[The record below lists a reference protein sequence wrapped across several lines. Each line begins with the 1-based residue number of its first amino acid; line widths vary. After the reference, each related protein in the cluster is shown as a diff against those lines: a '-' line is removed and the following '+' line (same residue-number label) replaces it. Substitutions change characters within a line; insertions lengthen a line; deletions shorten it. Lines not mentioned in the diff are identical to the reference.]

1 MYGCRCMG
9 LRRFLGVAGLLFGL
23 LGLAACVALPEGTTQ
38 AGPPTTPF
46 LRIETGMHTARV
58 SRIDVDAAERYLV
71 TASDDKTARVWEL
84 ATGKLLRILRP
95 SLGDGDEGKL
105 YAVAISPDGATVAV
119 GGWTRFDWEESH
131 SIYLFERD
139 SGRLIRRITG
149 LPQVIFHLTWSPD
162 GRYLAAA
169 LGGANGIRLYRTT
182 DFSEAARDTAY
193 GDDSYWIDFDRQG
206 RLVTSSLDGFIRLYD
221 ASFRLLAK
229 QPAPGG
235 KRPFSVRFSPDGDRV
250 AVGFHDSTAINVL
263 SGQDLSLLYAP
274 DTKGVDNGSLS
285 NVAWS
290 QDGRTLYAGG
300 RYQEGGMNPILQW
313 SDAGRGPYRKW
324 SASTNTLAG
333 LHPLRQGRLVFAAL
347 DPAFGIFDA
356 TGHKVLERLPAKAD
370 YRGNEIRISPDGG
383 SIEFGFEAPNAQGG
397 WNRRLARWDFG
408 RRQLVV
414 TDPGTAAATRTKL
427 SPPRTTAPGLDIT
440 GWEETT
446 EPRLN
451 GQALPLQQYETARSL
466 AIAPDASQ
474 FLLGTEWWLRLFD
487 RQGRQQWEKPVP
499 GVAWA
504 VNISGDG
511 RLAVAAF
518 GDGTLR
524 WYRLQDGRELL
535 ALFPHPD
542 GKHWIAWTPEG
553 FFDTE
558 GGQELIGYHLNQGS
572 DQAGEF
578 IQVDQLYA
586 QFYRPDLVA
595 GRLQSGGE
603 QAIAD
608 AVARIGDVRQVLN
621 SGNLPPEIELLVPAE
636 VRQDRGDF
644 ALKFQVRN
652 KGGGIGRLVY
662 RIDDAVQEGRPG
674 GTGIPGREPLVTRL
688 TLPPGKHTVA
698 VTVFNAGNEIESRPA
713 IVTVQVDT
721 PKVQPALYVLSI
733 GVDSYKDQSMNL
745 KYAVA
750 DARKMAEELQQRGQG
765 LFRAVYVEP
774 PLLNEAVTLGNID
787 KAFAKLADQVTENDV
802 FVWYLAGHGLAVDGD
817 YYFFPADLI
826 YKNRT
831 ALHKGGLSSD
841 RLRELLA
848 KIRAQKTVLILDTCD
863 AGMIVG
869 AQPSTLL
876 AGRAPPTVKA
886 AIDRLMQATG
896 RAILAS
902 ATDKQ
907 MALEGYEGHGAF
919 TYALLDG
926 LRGKADRNEDK
937 TILIGELSAF
947 LDEEVPRI
955 TGGRQYPMSEYRG
968 MAFPIGLAP

>member
-1 MYGCRCMG
+1 MR
-9 LRRFLGVAGLLFGL
+9 LRRFLNGAGLLFGL
-23 LGLAACVALPEGTTQ
+23 LGLAAYAAAPEGTTQ
-38 AGPPTTPF
+38 AGPPTKPF
-46 LRIETGMHTARV
+46 LRIETGMHTALIR
-58 SRIDVDAAERYLV
+58 RIAVDANKERYLV

-95 SLGDGDEGKL
+95 PLGDGDEGKL
-105 YAVAISPDGATVAV
+105 YAVAVSPDGATVAV
-119 GGWTRFDWEESH
+119 GGWTGFEWEKSGC
-131 SIYLFERD
+131 IYLFDRD

-149 LPQVIFHLTWSPD
+149 LPDVIYHLAWSPPD

-182 DFSEAARDTAY
+182 DFREAARDEAY
-193 GDDSYWIDFDRQG
+193 GAESYWLDFDRKG
-206 RLVTSSLDGFIRLYD
+206 RLATVSYDGFIRLYD
-221 ASFRLLAK
+221 FPLFPMPTK
-229 QPAPGG
+229 QPARGG
-235 KRPFSVRFSPDGDRV
+235 KLPHSIRFSPEGNQV
-250 AVGFHDSTAINVL
+250 AVAFSDSKSVNVF
-263 SGQDLSLLYAP
+263 SGQDLSLLYSP
-274 DTKGVDNGSLS
+274 DTSGVNGSL
-285 NVAWS
+285 NVVAWS

-300 RYQEGGMNPILQW
+300 RYEEAGSFPILQW
-313 SDAGRGPYRKW
+313 SDAGRGSYRKW
-324 SASTNTLAG
+324 PASTNTIFDLR
-333 LHPLRQGRLVFAAL
+333 PLRQGRLAFGSGN
-347 DPAFGIFDA
+347 PAFGVFDA
-356 TGHKVLERLPAKAD
+356 AGRKVLEQLPAISP
-370 YRGNEIRISPDGG
+370 YRDNEIRISPDGG
-383 SIEFGFEAPNAQGG
+383 SIEFGFGTLNAQGG
-397 WNRRLARWDFG
+397 WNRRLARWDVG
-408 RRQLVV
+408 SRQLVV
-414 TDPGTAAATRTKL
+414 TDPEKAAVTKAKL
-427 SPPRTTAPGLDIT
+427 GPPRTTAPGLDIT
-440 GWEETT
+440 GWKDTT

-451 GQALPLQQYETARSL
+451 GQVLPLEPYEIARSL

-474 FLLGTEWWLRLFD
+474 FLLGTEWSLRLFD

-499 GVAWA
+499 TVTWA

-511 RLAVAAF
+511 KLAVAAF

-524 WYRLQDGRELL
+524 WYRLQDGKELL

-542 GKHWIAWTPEG
+542 GQRWVAWTPEG

-558 GGQELIGYHLNQGS
+558 GGQQLIGYHLNQGF
-572 DQAGEF
+572 DRAGEF
-578 IQVDQLYA
+578 IAVDQLYA

-595 GRLQSGGE
+595 GRLRSGGE

-608 AVARIGDVRQVLN
+608 AVARIGDIRQVLN
-621 SGNLPPEIELLVPAE
+621 SGNLPPEIELLTPGE

-652 KGGGIGRLVY
+652 KGGGIGRVVY
-662 RIDDAVQEGRPG
+662 RIDGAVQEGRD
-674 GTGIPGREPLVTRL
+674 TGILGREPLVTVTRL
-688 TLPPGKHTVA
+688 TLPPGEHTVTLTA
-698 VTVFNAGNEIESRPA
+698 FNANNEIESRPA
-713 IVTVQVDT
+713 TVTVQVDA
-721 PKVQPALYVLSI
+721 PQVQPALYILSI
-733 GVDSYKDQSMNL
+733 GVDSYKDRSMNL

-787 KAFAKLADQVTENDV
+787 KAFARLADQVTENDV

-831 ALHKGGLSSD
+831 ALREGGLSSD

-863 AGMIVG
+863 AGMMVG

-876 AGRAPPTVKA
+876 AGRAPPTAKA
-886 AIDRLMQATG
+886 AIDRLMQTTG
-896 RAILAS
+896 RVILAS
-902 ATDKQ
+902 STDRQ

-926 LRGKADRNEDK
+926 LRGKADRNQDK
-937 TILIGELSAF
+937 IILIGELSAF
-947 LDEEVPRI
+947 LDNEVPRI
-955 TGGRQYPMSEYRG
+955 TGGRQYPMSQCCG